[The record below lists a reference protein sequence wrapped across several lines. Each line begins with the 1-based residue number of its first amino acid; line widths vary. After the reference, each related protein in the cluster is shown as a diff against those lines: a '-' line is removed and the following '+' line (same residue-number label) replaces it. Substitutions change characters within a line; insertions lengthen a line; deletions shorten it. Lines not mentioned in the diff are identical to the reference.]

1 MPHIITALFD
11 SQAQA
16 QRALQAMMQAGVTR
30 DRVAVIGGTEGSDTS
45 SISGFRELSARDD
58 TLVELNDLPLPDEDL
73 RLFEQGLQRGCALLS
88 ARVERSNVEE
98 AIQVIEMFD
107 PIDLDRDSA
116 AWGSGR
122 SAGSSPSEAGV
133 DLGAPL
139 GAGLT
144 GGTSSATTNVEAA
157 PGMSAMADD
166 PSILG
171 TSDLQTEE
179 ADLGDQGRSTMP
191 TGQRRA
197 EERAGAPGVL
207 ELGAQGDAQLATKV
221 SPNAA
226 GTAGMGL
233 NAAPDVFRRETNRS
247 GRVRAYSRD

>member
-1 MPHIITALFD
+1 MPRIITALFENH
-11 SQAQA
+11 AQA
-16 QRALQAMMQAGVTR
+16 QRALQAMMEAGVTR
-30 DRVAVIGGTEGSDTS
+30 DRITLVGRDPSSEVS

-58 TLVELNDLPLPDEDL
+58 TLVELHDLPLPEEDL
-73 RLFEQGLQRGCALLS
+73 REFERGLRSGCSLLS
-88 ARVERSNVEE
+88 ARVDGSNIDE

-107 PIDLDRDSA
+107 PLDLDRQSREWQQEDKRR
-116 AWGSGR
+116 GSG
-122 SAGSSPSEAGV
+122 SGV
-133 DLGAPL
+133 DLGGPL

-144 GGTSSATTNVEAA
+144 GGTSAAGTNVESS

-166 PSILG
+166 PSVLG
-171 TSDLQTEE
+171 ASDARTDE
-179 ADLGDQGRSTMP
+179 AGLSDQGRSTMP

-197 EERAGAPGVL
+197 EERSGAPGVL

-233 NAAPDVFRRETNRS
+233 NAGPDLFRRETNRS